1 MKKVYAIVNTIIV
14 IAVIYWNY
22 WSNSGGV
29 NGKTVG
35 ELSNEY
41 ANLFTPAGY
50 AFAIW
55 GIIFFGLI
63 VFCVNQLVLAFKGGE
78 NSESILQTGPW
89 LALANI
95 GNGAWLWFWLQEQT
109 GASVLIMIFILFSL
123 NQVILRLNMER
134 WDAPISV
141 ITKVWWPI
149 CAYSGWIAVATIAN
163 IAAWLA
169 KLNWSAG
176 LTEMQW
182 TVVMISVAGILN
194 LIVLYTRSMREF
206 ALVGIWALLA
216 IAARHW
222 GEIALL
228 QWVSLIWASVL
239 AVAVSFHGLKNRKTN
254 PFFFEICEIHKELN
268 SQVLKFWVFLLLP
281 KNKPY
286 YIIICLRNY

>member
-1 MKKVYAIVNTIIV
+1 MKKAYAVLNTLV
-14 IAVIYWNY
+14 VVAVIYWNY
-22 WSNSGGV
+22 WSNSGGIG
-29 NGKTVG
+29 GKTVG

-50 AFAIW
+50 AFTIW
-55 GIIFFGLI
+55 GIIFIGLI
-63 VFCVNQLVLAFKGGE
+63 VFCVNQLLLAFKGGE

-89 LALANI
+89 LILANV
-95 GNGAWLWFWLQEQT
+95 GNGAWLWFWLNEQT
-109 GASVLIMIFILFSL
+109 GVSVLVMTFILFSL
-123 NQVILRLNMER
+123 IQVIRRLNMER
-134 WDAPISV
+134 WDAPSSV

-163 IAAWLA
+163 VAAWLA
-169 KLNWSAG
+169 KLNWSGG

-194 LIVLYTRSMREF
+194 LVMVYTRSMREF

-228 QWVSLIWASVL
+228 QWLSVFWATVL
-239 AVAVSFHGLKNRKTN
+239 VVAVFSHGIKNRDTN
-254 PFFFEICEIHKELN
+254 PLY
-268 SQVLKFWVFLLLP
+268 LKFAKKSNQV
-281 KNKPY
+281 
-286 YIIICLRNY
+286 